1 MNNTL
6 LERLGKELLFFD
18 GGMGTEIQ
26 KTGYKTGHVPEEIN
40 IEAGEII
47 IDIHERYLKAG
58 ADFITT
64 NTFGCNPYKIKGSK
78 YSLKELL
85 DAALKN
91 ACIARERSGRSG
103 VYIALDLGPIGQL
116 IEPLGPLTFN
126 NVYDAYSEV
135 INLAKDKVDLIL
147 LETMT
152 SLYELKAGILAAKEN
167 CDLPIFTSM
176 TFDESGRTLTG
187 SNAEIYAAFAEGMG
201 VSAIGVNCST
211 GPDKLAPVVEPLL
224 KTTALPLFMQPNAGL
239 PKLKGLETVF
249 DLTPELFLEGVKPI
263 MEKGVAIIGG
273 CCGTSPA
280 FIKLLKEELPS
291 SITPRRVEPRTIVTS
306 CTEAVT
312 IDRNVTVCGERL
324 NPTGKKK
331 LREAIQAGN
340 FDVLVSE
347 ALAQEEAGAKVLDV
361 NLGVP
366 GVDEAACMLKVIP
379 MLQAATTLPLQIDS
393 SVPEAL
399 EAACRIYN
407 GKPLIN
413 SVNGKEESLTAIL
426 PIVKKYGGVL
436 IGLTLEH
443 DIPAKAEE
451 RVAIADKIISRAA
464 SYGIEPKNLVIDCL
478 TLTASAQQAEVYETL
493 KAVKI
498 MTERGFNTALGV
510 SNVSFGLPNRPLLNK
525 TFFTMALQ
533 AGLSLPIINP
543 LDADMMGAVDAYRV
557 LLNLDINSEKYIEK
571 HVNDV
576 VAAPG
581 AKAQTQTASGTATG
595 PGTSPE
601 DGIKYYILKGLSAET
616 VESTRKAL
624 ENTAPLDLINDT
636 IIPALSEVGSAYEKG
651 KLFLPQLMQ
660 ASEAAKAAFAE
671 VQKHFTVS
679 SEKKGPVIIATVEG
693 DVHDIGKN
701 IVKVVLE
708 SYGYDVRDLGKD
720 VKIENLIV
728 AAKEIQPK
736 AIGLSALMT
745 TTVLSMKKSIIALH
759 EAGINVPIFVGGA
772 VLTEQIA
779 KDIGADYYT
788 VDAMADVRL
797 LEKIIE

>member
-1 MNNTL
+1 MNKTL
-6 LERLGKELLFFD
+6 LERLGKELLIFD

-26 KTGYKTGHVPEEIN
+26 KTDYKAGKIPEEIN
-40 IEAGEII
+40 IDRKDII
-47 IDIHERYLKAG
+47 IDIHERYLAAG

-64 NTFGCNPYKIKGSK
+64 NTFGCNPYKVKGSK
-78 YSLKELL
+78 YTMAELL
-85 DAALKN
+85 DAALEN
-91 ACIARERSGRSG
+91 AEIARKNSGRENI
-103 VYIALDLGPIGQL
+103 YIALDLGPVGQL
-116 IEPLGPLTFN
+116 IEPLGPLTFD
-126 NVYDAYSEV
+126 NVYDAYAEV
-135 INLAKDKVDLIL
+135 IKLAKDRVDVIL

-152 SLYELKAGILAAKEN
+152 NLYELKAGILAAKEN
-167 CDLPIFTSM
+167 AELPIFVSM

-187 SNAEIYAAFAEGMG
+187 SDAEVYATFAESLR
-201 VSAIGVNCST
+201 VDAVGVNCSC
-211 GPDKLAPVVEPLL
+211 GPDKLAPIVEKLL
-224 KTTALPLFMQPNAGL
+224 ESTALPIFMQPNAGL
-239 PKLKGLETVF
+239 PRLEGEKTVF
-249 DLTPELFLEGVKPI
+249 DLAPAPFLEGVAPI
-263 MEKGVAIIGG
+263 VAKGVAMVGG
-273 CCGTSPA
+273 CCGTSPEY
-280 FIKLLKEELPS
+280 IKLLKDNIPAAVPARTVEKR
-291 SITPRRVEPRTIVTS
+291 TRVCS
-306 CTEAVT
+306 CTKTVT
-312 IDRNVTVCGERL
+312 IDRNVAICGERL

-331 LREAIQAGN
+331 LREAIQSGN

-347 ALAQEEAGAKVLDV
+347 ALAQEEAGANVLDV

-366 GVDEAACMLKVIP
+366 GIDEAACMIKVIP
-379 MLQAATTLPLQIDS
+379 MLQAATSLPLQIDS

-407 GKPLIN
+407 GKPLVN
-413 SVNGKEESLTAIL
+413 SVNAKESSLSSVL
-426 PIVKKYGGVL
+426 PIVEKYGGVL
-436 IGLTLEH
+436 IGLTLEN

-451 RVAIADKIISRAA
+451 RVALADKIIDRAA
-464 SYGIEPKNLVIDCL
+464 VHGIKPEDLVIDCL

-493 KAVKI
+493 RAVKM

-525 TFFTMALQ
+525 AFFTMALQ
-533 AGLSLPIINP
+533 SGLSLPIINP

-576 VAAPG
+576 VSAPG
-581 AKAQTQTASGTATG
+581 AAKTTAQAGPSAG
-595 PGTSPE
+595 PGSDPK
-601 DGIKYYILKGLSAET
+601 DALKYYILKGLSAET
-616 VESTRKAL
+616 VEATKKSL
-624 ENTAPLDLINDT
+624 EATEPLALINDT
-636 IIPALSEVGSAYEKG
+636 IIPALSDVGSSYEKG
-651 KLFLPQLMQ
+651 KIFLPQLMQ

-671 VQKHFTVS
+671 VQKHFTATG
-679 SEKKGPVIIATVEG
+679 EKKGPVIIATVEG

-720 VKIENLIV
+720 VKIDKLV
-728 AAKEIQPK
+728 AAAKEIQPK

-779 KDIGADYYT
+779 QDIGADYYT

-797 LEKIIE
+797 LEKLIP